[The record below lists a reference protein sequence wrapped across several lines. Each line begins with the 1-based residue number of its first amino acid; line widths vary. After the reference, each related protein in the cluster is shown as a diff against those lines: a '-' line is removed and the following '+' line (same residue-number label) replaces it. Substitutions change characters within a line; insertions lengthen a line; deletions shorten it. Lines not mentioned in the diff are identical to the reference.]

1 MNRRPFLAA
10 AAATALGL
18 ASAPRPAAAALKPGD
33 KAPDFTLDA
42 ALAGKAFRFSLRD
55 ALRQGPVVLY
65 FFPAAF
71 TSGCTL
77 EAHLF
82 AEATPQFRQQ
92 GASVIGVSHD
102 DIETMKRFS
111 VSECRNQFAVGAD
124 VDRRVSQAYDVVG
137 KRNPAYADRSS
148 YLIVPDGTVVFHY
161 SDSNPELHVSRTM
174 GALKAWL
181 ARKP

>member
-10 AAATALGL
+10 SAALALSLG
-18 ASAPRPAAAALKPGD
+18 SAIRPAAAALKAGD

-55 ALRQGPVVLY
+55 ALKQGPVVLY

-82 AEATPQFRQQ
+82 AEATPQFKQQ

-111 VSECRNQFAVGAD
+111 VSECRDQFAVGAD

-148 YLIVPDGTVVFHY
+148 YLIVPDGTVAFHY
-161 SDSNPELHVSRTM
+161 SDSDPELHVSQAM
-174 GALKAWL
+174 GALKAWR

>member
-10 AAATALGL
+10 SAALTLSLGG
-18 ASAPRPAAAALKPGD
+18 AIRPAAAALKAGD

-55 ALRQGPVVLY
+55 ALKQGPVVLY

-82 AEATPQFRQQ
+82 AEAT
-92 GASVIGVSHD
+92 A
-102 DIETMKRFS
+102 
-111 VSECRNQFAVGAD
+111 
-124 VDRRVSQAYDVVG
+124 
-137 KRNPAYADRSS
+137 
-148 YLIVPDGTVVFHY
+148 
-161 SDSNPELHVSRTM
+161 SRTTIS
-174 GALKAWL
+174 
-181 ARKP
+181 RR